1 MYKQCI
7 ELFLPTMGICPLYHL
22 NSSYIPRNM
31 GLQWY
36 SIPWLPW
43 LQPFMIQDEICDC
56 IQRSCGMIPE
66 FQRPMSSGRQF
77 NPWCSS
83 WGCWFFLSPGL
94 FFRGI
99 EVFARSWPLLCVYI
113 LYIYIVYIYI
123 LYIYIYCI
131 YIYVYIVYIYIVYI
145 YCIYILYIYIL
156 YIYIYCIY
164 ILYTYIYI
172 LCIYINNY
180 VAHIHRHIPPEH
192 ILYKYIFQTTKIEN
206 IHHFFK

>member
-99 EVFARSWPLLCVYI
+99 EVFARSWPLLCI
-113 LYIYIVYIYI
+113 YIYILYIYI
-123 LYIYIYCI
+123 LYIYIYI
-131 YIYVYIVYIYIVYI
+131 YIYVYIYI
-145 YCIYILYIYIL
+145 YCIYIYCIYICIYCIYIYCIYIYILYIYIL
-156 YIYIYCIY
+156 YIYIYCIH
-164 ILYTYIYI
+164 IYIY
-172 LCIYINNY
+172 CVYIY
-180 VAHIHRHIPPEH
+180 
-192 ILYKYIFQTTKIEN
+192 K
-206 IHHFFK
+206 